1 MEGLQ
6 ITYNFFEITKYNTL
20 NFKKSYTQ
28 FFPNTNISLFP
39 TLMIYVILRSSNK
52 GLL

>member
-1 MEGLQ
+1 MEDLQ

-20 NFKKSYTQ
+20 YLKKKLHSV
-28 FFPNTNISLFP
+28 FPNTNMSLFP
-39 TLMIYVILRSSNK
+39 TLMVNVILRSFNK